1 MLDIKYIR
9 EHKDEV
15 QKNCINRGVNVDL
28 QKLLELDEK
37 RRTLIAQVDE
47 LRSTRKAG
55 SKGKPSEDDIKKM
68 RELGN
73 QITQLE
79 TELSSIESE
88 YKELL
93 MKVPN
98 LTHPETPIGGEDDYK
113 VVYTNWDP
121 KQFDFAP
128 KDHEQLMLDLD
139 LIDFE
144 RGAKVA
150 TSKFYFLKNDMVRL
164 NRAMIDYAMD
174 ILVKHGYIL
183 METPDLARNEILLG
197 TGYNPRGEET
207 QIYSIE
213 NTDLSL
219 IGTAEITVGGF
230 HANEVLDLSKGPI
243 KYAAFSHCYRTE
255 AGAYGRTSKGLYRV
269 HQFAKLEMF
278 IYSAPEDSEKM
289 HQELLSIEQEI
300 ANGLEFPYRVID
312 IASGDLGGPAYR
324 KYDVEAFMTMKGDDK
339 KQGDYGEITST
350 SNCTDYQSRRL
361 NIKHR
366 KPDGTHEFVHT
377 LNGTAVALSR
387 FPIALLEN
395 HQQADGSIKIP
406 KALQPYFGKQIIEK

>member
-406 KALQPYFGKQIIEK
+406 KALQPYFGKQII